1 MNPADKGP
9 GILDT
14 STVILL
20 PQISNSCALPSEPMI
35 TAITLAELA
44 AGSILAS
51 THAERTYR
59 QAQLKQAKADFHII
73 PFDKASAA
81 SFAKVAYDLRKSG
94 RKTSAR
100 SYDALIAAIAI
111 AHRLPLYTTNPKDF
125 ITINELQLVPIPH
138 PDQPLHR

>member
-73 PFDKASAA
+73 PPCQKSAVF
-81 SFAKVAYDLRKSG
+81 STSG
-94 RKTSAR
+94 VRLFIMRCSQ
-100 SYDALIAAIAI
+100 YAANPAI
-111 AHRLPLYTTNPKDF
+111 PKPP
-125 ITINELQLVPIPH
+125 E
-138 PDQPLHR
+138 